1 LVTYLLDEIG
11 GGFFVRAADLA
22 DHDDA
27 FGLRIAFEQLQH
39 VDEVHAA
46 HRIAADADAGALAEP
61 LLVVW
66 NTAS

>member
-1 LVTYLLDEIG
+1 MYSA
-11 GGFFVRAADLA
+11 GFFFVAAADLA

-27 FGLRIAFEQLQH
+27 FGLRVALEQLEH

-46 HRIAADADAGALAEP
+46 TGSPPMPTQVLWPRP

-66 NTAS
+66 